1 MPSPFRA
8 PRRATAPAF
17 VLALAVAAAA
27 LAGCAAQE
35 PAATG
40 PPAIELGASCAN
52 CGMRVQDLAFAS
64 ERRLDGQWLAYDSI
78 ECLIADQGK
87 RPGGEAYLPDHGT
100 QALHAA
106 AEMWVV
112 RGNIASPMGGGYAA
126 FADRAA
132 ADSTAAAAEGS
143 VDRLEAFAAGAGG
156 DPAGD
161 GHDHGDGGGH

>member
-8 PRRATAPAF
+8 RRLRSLALVPATA
-17 VLALAVAAAA
+17 LALA
-27 LAGCAAQE
+27 LGGCTAQE
-35 PAATG
+35 PVASG
-40 PPAIELGASCAN
+40 PPAIEIGASCAH

-64 ERRLDGQWLAYDSI
+64 ERRLDGEWLAYDSI
-78 ECLIADQGK
+78 ECLIADQAK

-106 AEMWVV
+106 ASMWVV

-132 ADSTAAAAEGS
+132 ADSAAAAAEGT

-156 DPAGD
+156 EAGD